1 MISYAQK
8 DFEKETISILPESE
22 LIIAGSTNVNKFDCK
37 FNIELITD
45 SKEIKFTKN
54 ENFLYF
60 SHLKLALQT
69 EGFDCGNNRMNSDF
83 QDLLLSEK
91 YPELVIELNKVEA
104 LAGEYVKAYVTVQI
118 AGKTNNY
125 TMPVLLKEHGYQGKL
140 KINIKDF
147 DLVPPKKALGLIEV
161 DEMIE
166 VQFDLKIAH

>member
-1 MISYAQK
+1 
-8 DFEKETISILPESE
+8 
-22 LIIAGSTNVNKFDCK
+22 
-37 FNIELITD
+37 
-45 SKEIKFTKN
+45 
-54 ENFLYF
+54 
-60 SHLKLALQT
+60 
-69 EGFDCGNNRMNSDF
+69 MNSDF